1 MITIL
6 LPWPPKELSPNGRK
20 HWAEVAKIKGKY
32 KISCGLCLLPY
43 RHMIKGKLP
52 VSITFCPPDNRRRD
66 LDNMIASF
74 KAGQDEIARVVGIDD
89 YLFRPAVKV
98 GEPVR
103 HGIVIVEFES

>member
-1 MITIL
+1 MIVSY

-32 KISCGLCLLPY
+32 KVTCGLWLLPY
-43 RHMIKGKLP
+43 RRMIKGKIP
-52 VSITFCPPDNRRRD
+52 VSITFRPPDRRRRD

-74 KAGQDEIARVVGIDD
+74 KAGQDAIAHMVGIDD

-103 HGIVIVEFES
+103 HGIVFVEFES